1 MKTYRAVIFDLFG
14 TLIDDM
20 TNPEANRL
28 VHVQSRNEMA
38 DALGVDR
45 EDFAKEWTDV
55 TTERMA
61 GIFPSTKAAISH
73 VCGRLGVEPG
83 EDVIT
88 DVAESRIEYTQSFMS
103 PRRGVV
109 ETLSTLRDRG
119 FKVGLISNC
128 MEEVSRL
135 WDSTPFAPLF
145 DVAILSIDVKL
156 AKPDRRI
163 YELAAERLGVA
174 AKECL
179 YVGDGSDG
187 ELSGAERV
195 GMTAVLMR
203 APYDQADGNRQG
215 WEGKRISSISEVL
228 GLV

>member
-1 MKTYRAVIFDLFG
+1 MKKYKAVIFDLFG

-20 TNPEANRL
+20 TNPEANLL

-38 DALGVDR
+38 DALGVNR
-45 EDFAKEWTDV
+45 EDFAKEWTGA
-55 TTERMA
+55 TNERMA
-61 GIFPSTKAAISH
+61 GIFPSTKVALSQ
-73 VCGRLGVEPG
+73 VCGRLGAEPG

-88 DVAESRIEYTQSFMS
+88 TVAESRIEYTQSFMS

-109 ETLSTLRDRG
+109 ETLSTLRGRG

-135 WDSTPFAPLF
+135 WDSTPFASLF
-145 DVAILSIDVKL
+145 DVVILSIDVRL

-163 YELAAERLGVA
+163 YELAAERLGVEA
-174 AKECL
+174 TECL

-187 ELSGAERV
+187 ELTGAARV

-203 APYDQADGNRQG
+203 APYDQEDGGREG
-215 WEGKRISSISEVL
+215 WEGERISRIAEVL